1 MKKRYRIRTIA
12 FLLTVCICFTMLPC
26 AIAVQEDVVRVREI
40 EELRTTNSETFLLSD
55 GSHECVVYAEDK
67 YYEDETHGL
76 QLIDNAIIADSASAG
91 NYKNT
96 ANAFDVT
103 FSGSGVPEIGM
114 EKDGV
119 SFTFT
124 PIEAKK
130 DTISAYNRV
139 QPKNCSINLG
149 KVQNCRALSFLTA
162 TGNNTVTYADA
173 FTDTDLVY
181 VVNHNALKEY
191 IILGSGT
198 APSQF
203 SFNYKLNGLDLE
215 SENGRLY
222 FVDEDG
228 TVVFT
233 LGQLFAV
240 DSAGVVTDAVTYSYT
255 IDETVDEAVVTIELD
270 KDYFYSPDRVFPIVI
285 DPTTGT
291 DPALAETF
299 VTSAK
304 PTMNWNGFDFLVA
317 GYASDFYGVC
327 RSYLS
332 FTVPSFLMGVDINS
346 ASINVAVESGAPAY
360 LKAYRCTGSWTASTL
375 TWNNKPS
382 YTTTH
387 ASTAASSLG
396 DGTWYAL
403 GVTNMVQ
410 NWLNGT
416 YSNYG
421 VVLVSTN
428 ETSSSYYSSL
438 YNSATDPEYAPQLS
452 ITYDIDAY
460 LMALNKV
467 EYDSGGIP
475 VYFNSYFGAI
485 QDFVLNDRRGYAY
498 TGNYNS
504 MTAATIISR
513 MQSSNMFFI
522 ATHGSKTGFHR
533 SVNGDVFSMSDLNG
547 VDLSNLKFVLLLACS
562 CAEGG
567 FNGTVDNIAE
577 KILDCGAET
586 VVAFN
591 DEIAIRDIKTFAEN
605 LIYYSRD
612 GASLAW
618 MKEYMP
624 PGGFWTPVLS
634 YMEIGGDENVVLTE
648 ID

>member
-1 MKKRYRIRTIA
+1 M
-12 FLLTVCICFTMLPC
+12 LTR
-26 AIAVQEDVVRVREI
+26 AIAVQTDVVRVREI
-40 EELRTTNSETFLLSD
+40 EDLRTTNSETFLLSD

-67 YYEDETHGL
+67 YYEDETHRL
-76 QLIDNAIIADSASAG
+76 QLIDNTIIADSASSG

-119 SFTFT
+119 SFTFAPLDAT
-124 PIEAKK
+124 K

-149 KVQNCRALSFLTA
+149 KVQNCRALTFLTA

-181 VVNHNALKEY
+181 TVNHNALKEY
-191 IILGSGT
+191 IILGSSA

-215 SENGRLY
+215 SANGRLY
-222 FVDEDG
+222 FVNENG

-255 IDETVDEAVVTIELD
+255 IDETVNEAVVTIELD
-270 KDYFYSPDRVFPIVI
+270 KDYFYSSDRVFPIVI

-291 DPALAETF
+291 NPALAETF

-304 PTMNWNGFDFLVA
+304 PTMNWNDSDFLAA

-332 FTVPSFLMGVDINS
+332 FTVPSFLMGVDINA
-346 ASINVAVESGAPAY
+346 ASINVAVEVGAPAY

-375 TWNNKPS
+375 TWNNKPG
-382 YTTTH
+382 YTTTNG
-387 ASTAASSLG
+387 STAASSLG
-396 DGTWYAL
+396 DGTWYTL

-428 ETSSSYYSSL
+428 ENSSSYYSCL

-452 ITYDIDAY
+452 IIYDIDAY

-467 EYDSGGIP
+467 EYDPGGIP
-475 VYFNSYFGAI
+475 WHFNAYFDAV
-485 QDFVLNDRRGYAY
+485 QDFVLVDRRGYAY
-498 TGNYNS
+498 ASEYNS
-504 MTAATIISR
+504 MTPATIISR

-522 ATHGSKTGFHR
+522 AAHGSKTGFHR
-533 SVNGDVFSMSDLNG
+533 SVNGDMFSMSDLNG
-547 VDLSNLKFVLLLACS
+547 VDLSNLKFVLLLACN

-567 FNGTVDNIAE
+567 FDSTVDNIAE
-577 KILDCGAET
+577 KILDCGAEI
-586 VVAFN
+586 VVAFR
-591 DEIAIRDIKTFAEN
+591 DEIAIKDIRAFAEY
-605 LIYYSRD
+605 LINSSRD
-612 GASLAW
+612 GASLDW
-618 MKEYMP
+618 IKNHVP
-624 PGGFWTPVLS
+624 PGAFWSPILS
-634 YMEIGGDENVVLTE
+634 YMEIGGDKNVVLTE